1 MPGGGGTRGHGPGPT
16 GRHAALWWRSPV
28 SDEIHYHAY
37 QMGRH
42 SRHELLNAARPRRV
56 THVMAGQISPWCE
69 CADCR
74 SGADGTR
81 LNPEVMI
88 PAPAL
93 GRRGAGGAAAR

>member
-28 SDEIHYHAY
+28 SDEIHYLAY
-37 QMGRH
+37 HMGRH

-69 CADCR
+69 CAER
-74 SGADGTR
+74 ASPADSAHACGLDT
-81 LNPEVMI
+81 NTWI
-88 PAPAL
+88 
-93 GRRGAGGAAAR
+93 AAAAIAAE